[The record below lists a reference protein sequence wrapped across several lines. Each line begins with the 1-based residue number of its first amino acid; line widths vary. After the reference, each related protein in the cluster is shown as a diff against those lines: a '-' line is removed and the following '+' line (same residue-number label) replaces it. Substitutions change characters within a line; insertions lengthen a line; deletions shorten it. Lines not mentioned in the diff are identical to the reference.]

1 MTKNELIKVIL
12 GDKVYY
18 KLNDILKLE
27 ELKQLKVKKSEAKEI
42 LKPLGIKIAGLGAS
56 FWILEEDLEK
66 VKILRK
72 TITYEIMDGIR
83 NSVSGASFA
92 IALATAGKQD
102 RLPKDFIKEQKQ
114 KAIDDAITQAEN
126 KEKQVINEIGKTLAD
141 IEDIEQLNKK
151 IADYNVKI
159 IYEIVHQYRGF
170 KLDCKVIAPNY
181 IRDISIFGAKDT
193 YSKNFEIL
201 DNGDLSYWDSGFE
214 EEVIFKKGQ
223 IGEMIWDESK
233 PFIENEL
240 TLLQDKSR
248 FKLDCSDYEY
258 IGIESRENS
267 GLNVDIDITT
277 DDIFSLLEEKAIITF
292 TLNDLN
298 NVKEKLLILKEQSQ
312 EFIKKLK

>member
-1 MTKNELIKVIL
+1 MKKEQLLKVIL
-12 GDKVYY
+12 ADKVYY

-27 ELKQLKVKKSEAKEI
+27 ELKQLKVKKTEAKEI
-42 LKPLGIKIAGLGAS
+42 LKPLAIKIAGFGAS

-72 TITYEIMDGIR
+72 TITYEVMDGIR

-92 IALATAGKQD
+92 LALVTAGKQD
-102 RLPKDFIKEQKQ
+102 RLPKDFIKEQKE

-126 KEKQVINEIGKTLAD
+126 KEKHVINEIDKTLAD
-141 IEDIEQLNKK
+141 IEDIEQLNEKIKDYDVK
-151 IADYNVKI
+151 IA
-159 IYEIVHQYRGF
+159 YEIVHQYRGF

-181 IRDISIFGAKDT
+181 ISDISVFGAKDT

-201 DNGDLSYWDSGFE
+201 DNGDLSYWDSGAE
-214 EEVIFKKGQ
+214 EEIIFKKNVV
-223 IGEMIWDESK
+223 GEMIWDESK
-233 PFIENEL
+233 PFIENYL

-292 TLNDLN
+292 SVNDLVK
-298 NVKEKLLILKEQSQ
+298 VKEQLTKCKEQSQ
-312 EFIKKLK
+312 EFIKKII